1 MGKGLMLLGVLA
13 LLIDEGRGDDL
24 YVLGLFPIDPAG
36 KGATR
41 GERAEHFRL

>member
-1 MGKGLMLLGVLA
+1 MGLVRLGVLA
-13 LLIDEGRGDDL
+13 LLLIDGCRGDDL

-36 KGATR
+36 KGASR